1 MRVFVTSAFVNRML
15 KYVNNLKKT
24 VIPAQ
29 AGIQKS
35 LTLLSLLYWT
45 PAFAGVTVRFSTPC
59 FNRNVV

>member
-1 MRVFVTSAFVNRML
+1 ML